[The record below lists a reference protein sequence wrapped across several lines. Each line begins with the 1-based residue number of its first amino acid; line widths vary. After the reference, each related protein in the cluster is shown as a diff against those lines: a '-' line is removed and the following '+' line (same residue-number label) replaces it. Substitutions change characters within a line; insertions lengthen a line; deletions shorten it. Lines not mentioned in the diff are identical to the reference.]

1 MLYIEDKRSLELNLM
16 DSENSI
22 KQFAPIRLELGGGG
36 TRRIH
41 SDWRGSHAFSV
52 TASCKMAPNSSNGDF
67 L

>member
-1 MLYIEDKRSLELNLM
+1 M